1 GPGQNWRGKD
11 PNVKYIFDRFMA
23 DEGLAATAGLQFI
36 EGRDF
41 DLEKFPTD
49 STGLIINES
58 SLKLMKFKNPIG
70 EVVNDL
76 GNDWHIVGVVKDFI
90 LTNPF
95 EPTRPLL
102 INGAKAGFLSFNVI
116 QMKFNAG
123 APMAVNLKKAGEIF
137 QKYNPQYPVD
147 FKFVDES
154 YAEKFESENL
164 QGTLA
169 ALFAGLTIFI
179 SCLGLFGLASYTA
192 QNRIKE
198 IGVRKILGASVVRI
212 TTLLSKDLVTLVI
225 ISFAVAAPIA
235 YWAMSKWL
243 MSYSYRVTIS
253 WWVFALAGAL
263 SVAIALLTVSYQ
275 SVKAALANPIKS
287 LRTE

>member
-1 GPGQNWRGKD
+1 
-11 PNVKYIFDRFMA
+11 MA